1 MESYRELRDRQQK
14 EFNELPLGFAFSDKQ
29 FDEMMGKWGLDPEK
43 DLDKIYR
50 IPGGG
55 FIQKKDH
62 KHFHEVLDRHNA
74 EMEAAKTADED
85 GTGFLYQMFRDE
97 PDNNKL
103 NAVLDLADA
112 YAEHEYEK
120 RKKSEKVQWGKDV
133 CAAAGESVD
142 ELPEKV
148 FISIS
153 EKLEDRMLED
163 NGDLEYAVVQEV
175 VNEFWEQE
183 EEEDADCKPE

>member
-1 MESYRELRDRQQK
+1 MRSICSHRKRQEKNGMKGCEKMDREELMREL
-14 EFNELPLGFAFSDKQ
+14 
-29 FDEMMGKWGLDPEK
+29 
-43 DLDKIYR
+43 
-50 IPGGG
+50 
-55 FIQKKDH
+55 
-62 KHFHEVLDRHNA
+62 
-74 EMEAAKTADED
+74 ED
-85 GTGFLYQMFRDE
+85 MFRDE

-112 YAEHEYEK
+112 YAEHEFEK

-142 ELPEKV
+142 ELPEQV

-153 EKLEDRMLED
+153 EKLEDRMLEN

-183 EEEDADCKPE
+183 VEDETD

>member
-1 MESYRELRDRQQK
+1 MREL
-14 EFNELPLGFAFSDKQ
+14 
-29 FDEMMGKWGLDPEK
+29 
-43 DLDKIYR
+43 
-50 IPGGG
+50 
-55 FIQKKDH
+55 
-62 KHFHEVLDRHNA
+62 
-74 EMEAAKTADED
+74 ED
-85 GTGFLYQMFRDE
+85 MFRDE

-142 ELPEKV
+142 ELPEQV

-153 EKLEDRMLED
+153 EKLEDRMLEN

-183 EEEDADCKPE
+183 AEDETD

>member
-1 MESYRELRDRQQK
+1 MDREELMREL
-14 EFNELPLGFAFSDKQ
+14 
-29 FDEMMGKWGLDPEK
+29 
-43 DLDKIYR
+43 
-50 IPGGG
+50 
-55 FIQKKDH
+55 
-62 KHFHEVLDRHNA
+62 
-74 EMEAAKTADED
+74 ED
-85 GTGFLYQMFRDE
+85 MFRDE

-142 ELPEKV
+142 ELPEQV

-153 EKLEDRMLED
+153 EKLEDRMLEN

-175 VNEFWEQE
+175 VNEFWERE
-183 EEEDADCKPE
+183 EGKDADCKPE

>member
-1 MESYRELRDRQQK
+1 MDREEFMREL
-14 EFNELPLGFAFSDKQ
+14 
-29 FDEMMGKWGLDPEK
+29 
-43 DLDKIYR
+43 
-50 IPGGG
+50 
-55 FIQKKDH
+55 
-62 KHFHEVLDRHNA
+62 
-74 EMEAAKTADED
+74 ED
-85 GTGFLYQMFRDE
+85 MFQDE

-103 NAVLDLADA
+103 NVVLDLADA
-112 YAEHEYEK
+112 YVEYEYEE

-142 ELPEKV
+142 ELPEQV

-153 EKLEDRMLED
+153 EKLEDRMLEN

-183 EEEDADCKPE
+183 AEDETD

>member
-1 MESYRELRDRQQK
+1 MDREELMREL
-14 EFNELPLGFAFSDKQ
+14 
-29 FDEMMGKWGLDPEK
+29 
-43 DLDKIYR
+43 
-50 IPGGG
+50 
-55 FIQKKDH
+55 
-62 KHFHEVLDRHNA
+62 
-74 EMEAAKTADED
+74 ED
-85 GTGFLYQMFRDE
+85 MFRDE

-103 NAVLDLADA
+103 NAVLNLADA

-120 RKKSEKVQWGKDV
+120 RKSLKSTVGKDV

-153 EKLEDRMLED
+153 EKLEDRMLEN

>member
-1 MESYRELRDRQQK
+1 MRRKRQEKNGMKGREKMDREELMREL
-14 EFNELPLGFAFSDKQ
+14 
-29 FDEMMGKWGLDPEK
+29 
-43 DLDKIYR
+43 
-50 IPGGG
+50 
-55 FIQKKDH
+55 
-62 KHFHEVLDRHNA
+62 
-74 EMEAAKTADED
+74 ED
-85 GTGFLYQMFRDE
+85 MFRDE
-97 PDNNKL
+97 QDNNKL

-153 EKLEDRMLED
+153 EKLEDRMLEN